1 MLIIN
6 YLLNMVIIFHEN
18 YSTMYCIVLIF
29 FSYLCIEQL
38 LVMDSIVKIVI
49 ALKLKFLL
57 IILSLGTSYFVEHSA
72 KDKVDPVSAIESI
85 KPDSTTKGSGNI
97 DDRSL
102 NNIADENQG
111 SGLESSDHLNS
122 QPVKYVPHR
131 PFCSQDLEI
140 NIVL

>member
-1 MLIIN
+1 
-6 YLLNMVIIFHEN
+6 
-18 YSTMYCIVLIF
+18 
-29 FSYLCIEQL
+29 
-38 LVMDSIVKIVI
+38 MDSIVKIVI

-85 KPDSTTKGSGNI
+85 EPDTTIKGSGNI

-102 NNIADENQG
+102 YNNNIAGENQG
-111 SGLESSDHLNS
+111 SGLESGDHLNS
-122 QPVKYVPHR
+122 QHVKYVPHR
-131 PFCSQDLEI
+131 PFCTQDIEI